1 MSAFHNQQTT
11 ADGIHILVRWEYNTV
26 ADMYAGAYT
35 SADDGGLARV
45 GAAAPYNYYLLRD
58 SATANAAAGWA
69 DVAQGTGDFSG
80 PVASNAG
87 NAVEFADGTGKVGAD
102 SGKAAANIPSSLPVQ
117 FAEGGTGATSQ
128 QTAMEGLSPSIK
140 RTLWVNTDYTGTGTG
155 SVNAPYQTIGSALAA
170 IGPATSGAEEDEAW
184 IVEVAPGFY
193 DENLVFP
200 SLRSVTLR
208 CAGGLAVLSDATL
221 TSSRSITI
229 NHNSAPAGTFP
240 KMASFQGFGMTGPL
254 VASALGAGADLELTL
269 TNVQWISGAFAGVCV
284 DATGW
289 PNGPHLRLELEDVRL
304 QTSGPDLM
312 VSNTAF
318 PGADV
323 VLSRAFFC
331 DLSGGDITLGAYSQ
345 IDTCRLEGKHTWKL
359 ASAIATNNVQYP
371 QGYFNC
377 SWSNPAASAID
388 AQSAGDF
395 MVDATSYRRS
405 EGIAF
410 LGSAVFVGDPYKGV
424 SNPYVP
430 LTGADWQ
437 VSPVGDQNMK
447 KALDR
452 IANALNGL
460 LGGGGIP

>member
-1 MSAFHNQQTT
+1 MSAFHGEQTT
-11 ADGIHILVRWEYNTV
+11 ADGIHVLPRYSFDTT
-26 ADMYAGAYT
+26 ALMLGAAYT
-35 SADDGGLARV
+35 AADNGCCIQI
-45 GAAAPYNYYLLRD
+45 GAAAPFTYFIMKDFSN
-58 SATANAAAGWA
+58 SADLALGYVSIAS
-69 DVAQGTGDFSG
+69 GTGDFVG
-80 PVASNAG
+80 PAGATAG
-87 NAVEFADGTGKVGAD
+87 NAISFGDATGLVGAD

-140 RTLWVNTDYTGTGTG
+140 RTLWVNSDYTGTGTG

-170 IGPATSGAEEDEAW
+170 IGPAGSGTEEDEAW

-193 DENLVFP
+193 DEDLVFP
-200 SLRSVTLR
+200 ALRSVTIR
-208 CAGGLAVLSDATL
+208 CEGLAVLSDATL

-229 NHNSAPAGTFP
+229 NHNAAPAGTFP
-240 KMASFQGFGMTGPL
+240 KMAKFQGFGMTGPV
-254 VASALGAGADLELTL
+254 VASATAVGANLELML

-284 DATGW
+284 NATTW
-289 PNGPHLRLELEDVRL
+289 ENGPELRIELEEVRL

-312 VSNTAF
+312 VSNTTF

-331 DLSGGDITLGAYSQ
+331 DLTGGDITLGGYSQ
-345 IDTCRLEGKHTWKL
+345 IDTCRLENKHSWKL
-359 ASAIATNNVQYP
+359 ASAVLHSNVQYP

-377 SWSNPAASAID
+377 SWSNPATSAIE

-395 MVDATSYRRS
+395 IVDATSYRRS

-410 LGSAVFVGDPYKGV
+410 LGTAVFTGSPYKGV

-430 LTGADWQ
+430 LSAPNWAASA
-437 VSPVGDQNMK
+437 VASQNMK
-447 KALDR
+447 AAIDRMATAL
-452 IANALNGL
+452 AGL
-460 LGGGGIP
+460 IGGPIP